1 MVAHTQG
8 QEVPSEETVPL
19 GAQTSLSLQSRPEEP
34 QLTRGTAQQPH
45 PIGETGEGQDFSGA
59 EHIPPPPP
67 APVKEKQI

>member
-19 GAQTSLSLQSRPEEP
+19 GARTSLSLQSRPEEP
-34 QLTRGTAQQPH
+34 QLTLGTAQQPH
-45 PIGETGEGQDFSGA
+45 SIGETGEGQDFSGA
-59 EHIPPPPP
+59 EHIPSLPP